1 MACNDEKCPFHGK
14 LSLRGRVLSGIISSG
29 GMHRTA
35 TFLMERLFYIPKYQR
50 YERRRTKLKVH
61 NPPCIEAQKGDRV
74 RVMECRPLSKTK
86 KFVIIQ
92 KLG

>member
-1 MACNDEKCPFHGK
+1 
-14 LSLRGRVLSGIISSG
+14 VLSGIISSG